1 MKNEKREKL
10 CKIRSVKKAKILISR
25 TKMAAKE
32 ILCECEETMDSMN
45 KVICAGAYA
54 VADRVK
60 WKTEERVE
68 KEMNWEEKCHYLMN

>member
-32 ILCECEETMDSMN
+32 ILCECEETMESMN

-54 VADRVK
+54 VA
-60 WKTEERVE
+60 E
-68 KEMNWEEKCHYLMN
+68 KVNGKLKKE